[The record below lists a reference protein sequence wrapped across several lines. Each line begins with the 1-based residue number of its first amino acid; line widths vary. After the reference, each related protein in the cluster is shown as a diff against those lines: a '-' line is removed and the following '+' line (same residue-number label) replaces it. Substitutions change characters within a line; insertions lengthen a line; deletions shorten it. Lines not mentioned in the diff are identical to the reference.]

1 MLFDETFNFMRKTIP
16 FLLLITTSILISCAS
31 ANKQTDCERFKT
43 GRFELH
49 SKVGN
54 SISIIERNDTIQT
67 ETNTKSGSIVKA
79 RIKWTSNCE
88 YELTYF
94 AQTTNS
100 TDTIVPFVQSRP
112 LKTTILQTD
121 KNYYIFKSSM
131 GGSNMTLVDTL
142 KVIR

>member
-1 MLFDETFNFMRKTIP
+1 MIKTIP
-16 FLLLITTSILISCAS
+16 FHLLITTSIVVSCAS

-49 SKVGN
+49 SQVDN

-79 RIKWTSNCE
+79 RIKWRANCE

-94 AQTTNS
+94 AQTKNTS
-100 TDTIVPFVQSRP
+100 DTIVPFVQSRP

-131 GGSNMTLVDTL
+131 EGTSVTLVDTL
-142 KVIR
+142 KVLR

>member
-16 FLLLITTSILISCAS
+16 FLLLITTSIAISCAS

-49 SKVGN
+49 SKVDN

-67 ETNTKSGSIVKA
+67 ETNTKSGNIVKA
-79 RIKWTSNCE
+79 RIKWRANCE

-94 AQTTNS
+94 AQTKNS
-100 TDTIVPFVQSRP
+100 SDTIVPFVQSRP
-112 LKTTILQTD
+112 LKTTILQTGKD
-121 KNYYIFKSSM
+121 YYVFKATMEGTSV
-131 GGSNMTLVDTL
+131 TLIDTL
-142 KVIR
+142 RVIR